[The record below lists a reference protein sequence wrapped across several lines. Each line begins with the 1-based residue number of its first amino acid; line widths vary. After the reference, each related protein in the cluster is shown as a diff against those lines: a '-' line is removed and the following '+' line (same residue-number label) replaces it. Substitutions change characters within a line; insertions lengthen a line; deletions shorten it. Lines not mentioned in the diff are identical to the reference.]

1 MRKRTLYSMPW
12 QRLARWSTSMGAAL
26 VAAALVL
33 ALWPTGAGFA
43 QARSSISIAAGTCAS
58 PETPDPFLPGDVV
71 LILGENF
78 APDTYDW
85 NIMGLGGSADPNT
98 VVASSQFTVDD
109 TGSFCFP
116 AYTVQGDD
124 RGPYRVTF
132 GPRTATYRVQGQR
145 GPTPTATSA
154 PPTATAEPPTAT
166 PEPPTATPEP
176 PTPTSE
182 PPTATPTLD
191 PGQPSPTPPATE
203 PPPEPSPT
211 PGDPGGAA
219 TPTPTAQPPR
229 SGDPGGSST
238 QTVLIPVTG
247 ADREPQGLVT
257 LLLNLGWVLLGL
269 GLVSQGLSLAAQRH
283 KP

>member
-1 MRKRTLYSMPW
+1 MKKRLLYRVPW
-12 QRLARWSTSMGAAL
+12 QRLARWSTTMGAAFI
-26 VAAALVL
+26 AAALVL

-43 QARSSISIAAGTCAS
+43 QVRSSISVAAGDCSA
-58 PETPDPFLPGDVV
+58 PQPKDPFLPGDSV

-85 NIMGLGGSADPNT
+85 NITGLGGSADPNT
-98 VVASSQFTVDD
+98 EVASDQFTVDD
-109 TGSFCFP
+109 SGAFCIL

-145 GPTPTATSA
+145 GPTPTAT
-154 PPTATAEPPTAT
+154 TVPPTAT
-166 PEPPTATPEP
+166 PKPPTATPEP

-182 PPTATPTLD
+182 PPTPTTEPPAATPTPD
-191 PGQPSPTPPATE
+191 PGQPSPTPPPTE

-211 PGDPGGAA
+211 PGDPGGP
-219 TPTPTAQPPR
+219 TPTPTSRPAGP
-229 SGDPGGSST
+229 GDPGGSGA

-247 ADREPQGLVT
+247 GEQGRQRPVS

-269 GLVSQGLSLAAQRH
+269 GLVSQGLWLTTQRQ